1 MKKTFLFTFL
11 LVILFANIS
20 AQESDFK
27 YWHEGKLT
35 WNDFKGETGFPLLD
49 CELKYFLTYGP
60 EKQKLNDT
68 TVYRIAAKGYI
79 DRDLS
84 WSKTFKKTD
93 QNLAYFQV
101 VFDIVEVQRRKLQF
115 KLDRLS
121 GIYSAE
127 NELRSAMYNC
137 EKILADFKKESEQGI
152 DTMVVQEWQKG
163 IQTELDNTMGSGI
176 PAFTKRNF
184 GYGMHAG
191 FGKGFN
197 TGTIKNNFPSTFN
210 FIFGFDLAYKDI
222 TLFLSGTLGSSK
234 ADQSYNG
241 EINIP
246 ENERAGMAMGDV
258 SLGYPVI
265 NNAKFKLIPFAGIGF
280 LEYSEKPEPDQTN
293 YKSMSAT
300 GYLFGINTD
309 YKLRKNLSFM
319 PETFLQTREY
329 TEFTVR
335 ARLYVTHA
343 NLSPALKGFSINL
356 TLGVNM
362 SGNIIRPGK

>member
-11 LVILFANIS
+11 LFILFVNIS

-27 YWHEGKLT
+27 YWQEGKLT

-49 CELKYFLTYGP
+49 SELKYFLTYGS
-60 EKQKLNDT
+60 EKQKFNDT

-101 VFDIVEVQRRKLQF
+101 VFDIVELHRRGLQN
-115 KLDRLS
+115 KLDRLEVV
-121 GIYSAE
+121 YNAE

-137 EKILADFKKESEQGI
+137 EKTLADFKKESQQGA
-152 DTMVVQEWQKG
+152 DTIVVQRWQKT
-163 IQTELDNTMGSGI
+163 IQTELGTTAGKSI

-197 TGTIKNNFPSTFN
+197 TGTIKDNFPSTFN
-210 FIFGFDLAYKDI
+210 FIFGFDVAYKDV
-222 TLFLSGTLGSSK
+222 TLFLCGTLGSSK

-246 ENERAGMAMGDV
+246 KGERAGVAIGDV
-258 SLGYPVI
+258 SLGYPVL
-265 NNAKFKLIPFAGIGF
+265 NKAKFKLMPFAGLGF
-280 LEYSEKPEPDQTN
+280 LEYSEKPEPDETN
-293 YKSMSAT
+293 YKSMAAT
-300 GYLFGINTD
+300 GYLFGLNTD
-309 YKLRKNLSFM
+309 YKFRKGLSFF
-319 PETFLQTREY
+319 PETFFQKREY
-329 TEFTVR
+329 VEFTLR
-335 ARLYVTHA
+335 ARLYVAHA
-343 NLSPALKGFSINL
+343 NLSPDMKGFSINL
-356 TLGVNM
+356 TLGLNM
-362 SGNIIRPGK
+362 AGNYIRISK